1 MSRREQQTLRT
12 VAILAIGAVLV
23 AILTHITIRPK

>member
-1 MSRREQQTLRT
+1 MWRKEQQILRT

-23 AILTHITIRPK
+23 AILTHISVRPK